1 MKLIIATRNAHKT
14 SEIAQI
20 LPSTFQV
27 ESLAAYPDAPDIVE
41 DGDSFAANAA
51 LKSVGISAC
60 YDGLVL
66 ADDSGLCVDALDG
79 APGIHSARFAGEHG
93 DDAANNAHLL
103 DKLRALAG
111 GDESQRFLARF
122 VCVLSLSEAGREI
135 VSFEGVVEG
144 HIALDLRGEGGFG
157 YDPLFIPV
165 GYSDSFGVLPS
176 EVKNSISHRA
186 KALAALREYVESSL
200 S

>member
-14 SEIAQI
+14 EEIAHI
-20 LPSTFQV
+20 LPDSFQV
-27 ESLAAYPDAPDIVE
+27 VSLAAYPDAPEVVE

-51 LKSVGISAC
+51 LKSVAISAC
-60 YDGLVL
+60 YEGLVL

-93 DDAANNAHLL
+93 NDAANNAYLL
-103 DKLRALAG
+103 QKLRALAG
-111 GDESQRFLARF
+111 GDEKMRFPARF
-122 VCVLSLSEAGREI
+122 VCAMSLAEAGREI
-135 VSFEGVVEG
+135 ACFEGVVEG
-144 HIALDLRGEGGFG
+144 HIALDAQGSGGFG

-165 GYSDSFGVLPS
+165 GYDASFASLPPS
-176 EVKNSISHRA
+176 VKNAISHRA
-186 KALAALREYVESSL
+186 NALAALREYAEGSL